1 MNDLKS
7 LLSLSILS
15 TNLSLLTKELL
26 NYIDTKAYT
35 SYLLLGIA
43 TLAFAY
49 NRKKIIIHHLSII
62 AGIAFG
68 LSMLLFDEAI
78 KRTRNPGTATAVY
91 HSQIALTAIVSFLV
105 LNASLNS
112 RAIFGI
118 LTTIIGA
125 ILVSFASDKNKN
137 KGKNK
142 GKSKSKSKSKSTS
155 NRKTSIQKY
164 DNTWIPITIVAAILL
179 TVKDIFA
186 VLVTKYN
193 IDVDSYVISQ
203 NFFGALI
210 IFIYK
215 YYQDSTILP
224 TFSKDVQYPL
234 FFSGMGATII
244 TGFLLSFTLI
254 SLMSK
259 AANPAIPKAFLLLS
273 VALTSFIS
281 SYIDKSVALNK
292 QWTGIGIIISGI
304 FAIILNND

>member
-1 MNDLKS
+1 MNELKS

-49 NRKKIIIHHLSII
+49 NTYNRKKVIIHHLSII

-78 KRTRNPGTATAVY
+78 KRTRNPGTTTAVY
-91 HSQIALTAIVSFLV
+91 RSQIALTAIVSFFV

-118 LTTIIGA
+118 LITIIGA
-125 ILVSFASDKNKN
+125 ILVSFASNKNKN
-137 KGKNK
+137 KNKNK
-142 GKSKSKSKSKSTS
+142 NTNTS

-179 TVKDIFA
+179 TVKDIFS
-186 VLVTKYN
+186 VLAIKHKVD
-193 IDVDSYVISQ
+193 IDSYVVSQ

-210 IFIYK
+210 VLIYK
-215 YYQDSTILP
+215 YYLDDTIIP
-224 TFSKDVQYPL
+224 TFSKDIQYPL
-234 FFSGMGATII
+234 FFSGMSITII

-254 SLMSK
+254 NLMSK
-259 AANPAIPKAFLLLS
+259 AANPALPKAFLLLS

-292 QWTGIGIIISGI
+292 QQWTGIGIIISGI
-304 FAIILNND
+304 FAIILKNN